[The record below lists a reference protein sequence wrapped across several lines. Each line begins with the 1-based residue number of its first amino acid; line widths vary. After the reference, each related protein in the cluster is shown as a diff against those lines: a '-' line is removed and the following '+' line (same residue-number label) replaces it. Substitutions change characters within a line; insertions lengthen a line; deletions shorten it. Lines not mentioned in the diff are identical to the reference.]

1 MEIQSNLD
9 KLNEQTEV
17 VHSIIESS
25 RFVRDL
31 PKRASIGAD
40 ISEVSGLDTL
50 GEVHGGALNQGAG
63 SAFET
68 MKSFAEQLSWLQG
81 GLDLDHSLLAH
92 QELANSLGLSNTD
105 NTGYFDN
112 AAVVKRSQ
120 PDPGY
125 QAFVVK
131 HPFVTAPGSISA
143 LGSQFARTK
152 TNMIATAS
160 STWSSLA
167 GEVGKVARDLNS
179 IANAIQA
186 DNSGLMFDGA
196 AGKIREI
203 GATADIFAGNANIMS
218 GQVGFLSM
226 AHTQGSLYTAL
237 AQLAMSAAPT
247 PVERKAIEQAFLS
260 AFPGTFSAMLAPSV
274 PLNTNLMQTPSIAD
288 GTLANLGFNT
298 SGALADLEKVKL
310 PAPIQ
315 ELVDK
320 GQIGPGSFET
330 VREQFQHLEDIEAID
345 PTTAKI
351 ADTLGVPS
359 PPNASASLD
368 SMSNIEKIND
378 QIAKANRVFD
388 GLSEFGHGPLTVP
401 TDVKGITDKLEL
413 SKHLDGIATGNDFD
427 AVGAIRQG
435 IAGATLPA
443 TSNHE
448 ELLKSLGQ
456 AGELDPASI
465 APLEAPNMIGQSM
478 GTLDASTSGRPAGI
492 GTGTLAPNISGGI
505 SGSGNSHQGMA
516 PGALAGIGGTGATG
530 ASSSGHTGARSLSG
544 PNAASRNSGFAVPR
558 PMFSAPGNSI
568 HGGTN
573 VSGAGAG
580 TAGGNSVSGQGHS
593 GHSTMRSVTPGAVH
607 QTAGGHTAN
616 NGTRG
621 PIAMGAGA
629 PPAAGASTGSSAGK
643 ARRIIGVTSK
653 AQRSKNKKAL
663 LGDAQPVVP
672 GVIGS
677 WVRES

>member
-1 MEIQSNLD
+1 MEIQTNPNSLRLQGARIANTIEKSAHASQLLSNV
-9 KLNEQTEV
+9 T
-17 VHSIIESS
+17 ISS
-25 RFVRDL
+25 SL
-31 PKRASIGAD
+31 
-40 ISEVSGLDTL
+40 SEVSGLDTL

-81 GLDLDHSLLAH
+81 GLDLDHSLLEH

-131 HPFVTAPGSISA
+131 HPFVTAPGSVSA

-167 GEVGKVARDLNS
+167 GEVGKVARDLNA
-179 IANAIQA
+179 IANAIQT

-196 AGKIREI
+196 AAKIREI
-203 GATADIFAGNANIMS
+203 GATADIFAGNAKIMS

-237 AQLAMSAAPT
+237 AKLAMSAAPT

-260 AFPGTFSAMLAPSV
+260 AFPATFSAMLAPSV

-298 SGALADLEKVKL
+298 SGALADLEKVNL

-330 VREQFQHLEDIEAID
+330 VREQFQHLEDIKAID

-351 ADTLGVPS
+351 AETLGVPS

-368 SMSNIEKIND
+368 SMSNMEKIND

-388 GLSEFGHGPLTVP
+388 GLSEF
-401 TDVKGITDKLEL
+401 
-413 SKHLDGIATGNDFD
+413 ARANNFD
-427 AVGAIRQG
+427 RDGAISQG
-435 IAGATLPA
+435 MAGATLPG
-443 TSNHE
+443 TNIHD
-448 ELLKSLGQ
+448 ELLKGLGQ

-465 APLEAPNMIGQSM
+465 TPLEAPNIIGQSM

-492 GTGTLAPNISGGI
+492 GTGTLAPNFSGGI

-530 ASSSGHTGARSLSG
+530 ASSSGHTGARSLSSS
-544 PNAASRNSGFAVPR
+544 NAGSRNSGFAVPR
-558 PMFSAPGNSI
+558 PMLSAPGNSI
-568 HGGTN
+568 QGGTN
-573 VSGAGAG
+573 LSGAGAG
-580 TAGGNSVSGQGHS
+580 TAGGNSVNGQGHS
-593 GHSTMRSVTPGAVH
+593 GHSTPRSGTPGAVH
-607 QTAGGHTAN
+607 QAAGGHTAN
-616 NGTRG
+616 NGMRG

-629 PPAAGASTGSSAGK
+629 PPAAGASTGSVAGK
-643 ARRIIGVTSK
+643 ASRITGVTSK